1 MLALAQSR
9 EMQVSERTC
18 RAAPGLGGREASLRA
33 LLRTSR
39 IGNSRPS
46 VAEAGLRAHHQ
57 TPRRARPARA
67 WARPAGGHGS
77 AKAFGRCFSEIGFRL
92 DLAPERIVFGLG
104 IKGPDPKRKPNSQTE
119 PQEMA
124 SLRARS
130 MAGPIPTPAELDEV
144 FRGDHA
150 GTLLAARAHVS
161 KVRRSD
167 ARQARELSDRCVP
180 PAGARGHAAR
190 ARRVRRAHRRRGRLR
205 QGARPSEPHARR
217 ASRHAQHRP
226 RRSALA

>member
-1 MLALAQSR
+1 MVQLWCANVRLGTGQLARRVLSASASSSCSRSSVSICANLAGVGS
-9 EMQVSERTC
+9 
-18 RAAPGLGGREASLRA
+18 AGGRAWVCEG
-33 LLRTSR
+33 
-39 IGNSRPS
+39 IGRCVPES
-46 VAEAGLRAHHQ
+46 
-57 TPRRARPARA
+57 
-67 WARPAGGHGS
+67 
-77 AKAFGRCFSEIGFRL
+77 AFGQKKNRFR
-92 DLAPERIVFGLG
+92 FGY
-104 IKGPDPKRKPNSQTE
+104 KRAGPKTKAEPNGTE
-119 PQEMA
+119 EMA

-150 GTLLAARAHVS
+150 GTLLAAHERTFLKSAGARA
-161 KVRRSD
+161 SD
-167 ARQARELSDRCVP
+167 ASQARELSDRCVP

-205 QGARPSEPHARR
+205 QGARPSKPHARR

>member
-1 MLALAQSR
+1 MK
-9 EMQVSERTC
+9 
-18 RAAPGLGGREASLRA
+18 
-33 LLRTSR
+33 
-39 IGNSRPS
+39 
-46 VAEAGLRAHHQ
+46 AGLRAHHR
-57 TPRRARPARA
+57 TPRRARRARA

-92 DLAPERIVFGLG
+92 DLAPGKNRFRFGH
-104 IKGPDPKRKPNSQTE
+104 KRAGPKTKAKLPNRTARDGVA
-119 PQEMA
+119 A
-124 SLRARS
+124 SALDGRAHPHACRARRGVPWRPRRHAFS
-130 MAGPIPTPAELDEV
+130 GTHERTFLKSAG
-144 FRGDHA
+144 
-150 GTLLAARAHVS
+150 ARA
-161 KVRRSD
+161 SD
-167 ARQARELSDRCVP
+167 ARQARGLSDRCVP

>member
-18 RAAPGLGGREASLRA
+18 RTAPGLGGREASRRA

-67 WARPAGGHGS
+67 WARPAGGRGS

-92 DLAPERIVFGLG
+92 DLAPKRIVFGLG
-104 IKGPDPKRKPNSQTE
+104 IKR
-119 PQEMA
+119 
-124 SLRARS
+124 
-130 MAGPIPTPAELDEV
+130 AGPKTKAKLPTGTARDGVAASALD
-144 FRGDHA
+144 G
-150 GTLLAARAHVS
+150 RAH
-161 KVRRSD
+161 
-167 ARQARELSDRCVP
+167 P
-180 PAGARGHAAR
+180 HACR
-190 ARRVRRAHRRRGRLR
+190 ARRGV
-205 QGARPSEPHARR
+205 PW
-217 ASRHAQHRP
+217 RP
-226 RRSALA
+226 RRHAFSGTSARF